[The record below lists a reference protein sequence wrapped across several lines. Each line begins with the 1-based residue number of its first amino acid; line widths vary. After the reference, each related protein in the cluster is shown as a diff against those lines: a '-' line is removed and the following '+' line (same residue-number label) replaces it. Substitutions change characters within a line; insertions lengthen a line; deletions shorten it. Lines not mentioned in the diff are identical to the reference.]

1 MQTTQATSAR
11 QKLLRLASEYNI
23 LLVTL
28 AMVLISTI
36 LKGTTFLSVSNV
48 INIIRSNSVVG
59 IIAFGMAFVIITGNI
74 DLSVG
79 AEMVAVAA
87 LAITATNL
95 TDSAIVGILTAFVA
109 GVGFSL
115 ITGLIVTKGRVPSFI
130 VTLGF
135 QYIYR
140 SVLTYALNGG
150 GVTTRNEAYKAISST
165 EILGFLPLQI
175 LYFFLMALIYW
186 YISRYTTLGR
196 RIYAVGSNERAAR
209 LSGIKTDRI
218 KIMAFV
224 LLGIAIAVGAVA
236 ESSRMGSINSTS
248 SGTSYELNA
257 IAMVVIGGV
266 AMEGGKGKLSN
277 AMFGAFIFG
286 IISNMLTLVGINT
299 KLVNAVKGAII
310 IVAVLLQRISFVR
323 DGKGSGSRVA
333 KAK

>member
-1 MQTTQATSAR
+1 
-11 QKLLRLASEYNI
+11 
-23 LLVTL
+23 
-28 AMVLISTI
+28 
-36 LKGTTFLSVSNV
+36 
-48 INIIRSNSVVG
+48 
-59 IIAFGMAFVIITGNI
+59 MAFVIITGNI

-87 LAITATNL
+87 LSITVINL
-95 TDSAIVGILTAFVA
+95 TNSAILGVLTAFVA
-109 GVGFSL
+109 GIAFSV
-115 ITGLIVTKGRVPSFI
+115 ITGVIITKGRVPSFI

-150 GVTTRNEAYKAISST
+150 GVTTKNDAYLAISST
-165 EILGFLPLQI
+165 EIFGVIPLQI
-175 LYFFLMALIYW
+175 VYFFVMALIYW
-186 YISRYTTLGR
+186 YISKYTTLGR

-224 LLGIAIAVGAVA
+224 LLGIAIAVGAIA

-277 AMFGAFIFG
+277 TVFGAFIFG
-286 IISNMLTLVGINT
+286 MISNILTLVGINT

-310 IVAVLLQRISFVR
+310 IIAVLLQR
-323 DGKGSGSRVA
+323 GNKNNN
-333 KAK
+333 

>member
-1 MQTTQATSAR
+1 MQATQE
-11 QKLLRLASEYNI
+11 QKKGFSFGKFWSEYNI

-28 AMVLISTI
+28 LMIIISTC
-36 LKGTTFLSVSNV
+36 LKGFTFLSLNNI
-48 INIIRSNSVVG
+48 INIIRSNAVVG

-87 LAITATNL
+87 LSITVINF
-95 TDSAIVGILTAFVA
+95 VGEAYGEVLGTIAGVLTAFIT
-109 GVGFSL
+109 GIGFSL
-115 ITGLIVTKGRVPSFI
+115 LTGLIITKGRVPSFI

-140 SVLTYALNGG
+140 SVLTYALSGG
-150 GVTTRNEAYKAISST
+150 GVTTKNAAYLAISST
-165 EILGFLPLQI
+165 NLFGFLPLQI
-175 LYFFLMALIYW
+175 LYFFIMAFIYW
-186 YISRYTTLGR
+186 YISKYTTLGR
-196 RIYAVGSNERAAR
+196 RIYAVGSNEKASR

-218 KIMAFV
+218 KVMAYV
-224 LLGIAIAVGAVA
+224 LLGIAIAVAAIA

-277 AMFGAFIFG
+277 TMFGAFIFG
-286 IISNMLTLVGINT
+286 MISNILTLIGINT

-310 IVAVLLQRISFVR
+310 IVAVLLQRGNKES
-323 DGKGSGSRVA
+323 
-333 KAK
+333 

>member
-1 MQTTQATSAR
+1 MQTTEVLTSK
-11 QKLLRLASEYNI
+11 QKFKKFLGEYNI

-28 AMVLISTI
+28 LMVVVSTC
-36 LKGTTFLSVSNV
+36 LKGFTFLSLNNI
-48 INIIRSNSVVG
+48 INIIRSNSVIG

-87 LAITATNL
+87 LSITVINL
-95 TDSAIVGILTAFVA
+95 TNSAILGVLTAFVA
-109 GVGFSL
+109 GIAFSV
-115 ITGLIVTKGRVPSFI
+115 ITGVIITKGRVPSFI

-150 GVTTRNEAYKAISST
+150 GVTTKNDAYLAISST
-165 EILGFLPLQI
+165 EIFGVIPLQI
-175 LYFFLMALIYW
+175 VYFLVMALIYW
-186 YISRYTTLGR
+186 YISKYTTLGR

-224 LLGIAIAVGAVA
+224 LLGIAIAVGAIA

-277 AMFGAFIFG
+277 TVFGAFIFG
-286 IISNMLTLVGINT
+286 MISNILTLVGINT

-310 IVAVLLQRISFVR
+310 IIAVLLQR
-323 DGKGSGSRVA
+323 GNKNNN
-333 KAK
+333 

>member
-1 MQTTQATSAR
+1 MQNTVTLTGK
-11 QKLLRLASEYNI
+11 QKFKRFLGEYNI
-23 LLVTL
+23 ILVTL
-28 AMVLISTI
+28 LMIVISTC
-36 LKGTTFLSVSNV
+36 LKGFTFLSLANI
-48 INIIRSNSVVG
+48 INIIRSNAVIG
-59 IIAFGMAFVIITGNI
+59 IIAFGMAYVIITGNI

-87 LAITATNL
+87 LSITMVNL
-95 TDSAIVGILTAFVA
+95 TGSAFMGVLTAFVT
-109 GVGFSL
+109 GIGFSF
-115 ITGLIVTKGRVPSFI
+115 ITGLIITKGRVPSFI

-150 GVTTRNEAYKAISST
+150 GVTTKNPGYLAISST

-175 LYFFLMALIYW
+175 VYFFLMAFIYW
-186 YISRYTTLGR
+186 YISRYTALGR
-196 RIYAVGSNERAAR
+196 RFYAVGSNEKAAR

-218 KIMAFV
+218 KIMAYV
-224 LLGIAIAVGAVA
+224 LLGVTVAVAAIA

-266 AMEGGKGKLSN
+266 SMEGGKGKLSN
-277 AMFGAFIFG
+277 TMFGAFIFG
-286 IISNMLTLVGINT
+286 MISNILTLIGINT

-310 IVAVLLQRISFVR
+310 IIAVLLQRNS
-323 DGKGSGSRVA
+323 KEN
-333 KAK
+333 

>member
-1 MQTTQATSAR
+1 MQTTEVLTSK
-11 QKLLRLASEYNI
+11 QKFKKFLGEYNI

-28 AMVLISTI
+28 LMVVVSTC
-36 LKGTTFLSVSNV
+36 LKGFTFLSLNNI
-48 INIIRSNSVVG
+48 INIIRSNSVIG

-79 AEMVAVAA
+79 ADMVAVAA
-87 LAITATNL
+87 LSITVINL
-95 TDSAIVGILTAFVA
+95 TNSAILGVLTAFVA
-109 GVGFSL
+109 GIAFSV
-115 ITGLIVTKGRVPSFI
+115 ITGVIITKGRVPSFI

-150 GVTTRNEAYKAISST
+150 GVTTKNDAYLAISST
-165 EILGFLPLQI
+165 EIFGVIPLQI
-175 LYFFLMALIYW
+175 VYFFVMALIYW
-186 YISRYTTLGR
+186 YISKYTTLGR

-224 LLGIAIAVGAVA
+224 LLGIAIAVGAIA

-277 AMFGAFIFG
+277 TVFGAFIFG
-286 IISNMLTLVGINT
+286 MISNILTLVGINT

-310 IVAVLLQRISFVR
+310 IIAVLLQR
-323 DGKGSGSRVA
+323 GNKNNN
-333 KAK
+333 

>member
-1 MQTTQATSAR
+1 MQTTEVLTSK
-11 QKLLRLASEYNI
+11 QKFKKFLGEYNI

-28 AMVLISTI
+28 LMVVVSTC
-36 LKGTTFLSVSNV
+36 LKGFTFLSLNNI
-48 INIIRSNSVVG
+48 INIIRSNSVIG

-87 LAITATNL
+87 LSITVINL
-95 TDSAIVGILTAFVA
+95 TNSAILGVLTAFVA
-109 GVGFSL
+109 GIAFSV
-115 ITGLIVTKGRVPSFI
+115 ITGVIITKGRVPSFI

-150 GVTTRNEAYKAISST
+150 GVTTKNDVYLAISST
-165 EILGFLPLQI
+165 EIFGVIPLQI
-175 LYFFLMALIYW
+175 VYFFVMALIYW
-186 YISRYTTLGR
+186 YISKYTTLGR

-224 LLGIAIAVGAVA
+224 LLGIAIAVGAIA

-277 AMFGAFIFG
+277 TVFGAFIFG
-286 IISNMLTLVGINT
+286 MISNILTLVGINT

-310 IVAVLLQRISFVR
+310 IIAVLLQR
-323 DGKGSGSRVA
+323 GNKNNN
-333 KAK
+333 

>member
-1 MQTTQATSAR
+1 MQTTEVLTSK
-11 QKLLRLASEYNI
+11 QKFKKFLGEYNI

-28 AMVLISTI
+28 LMVVVSTC
-36 LKGTTFLSVSNV
+36 LKGFTFLSLNNI
-48 INIIRSNSVVG
+48 INIIRSNSVIG

-87 LAITATNL
+87 LSITVINL
-95 TDSAIVGILTAFVA
+95 TNSAILGVLTAFVA
-109 GVGFSL
+109 GIAFSV
-115 ITGLIVTKGRVPSFI
+115 ITGVIITKGRVPSFI

-150 GVTTRNEAYKAISST
+150 GVTTKNDAYLAISST
-165 EILGFLPLQI
+165 EIFGVIPLQI
-175 LYFFLMALIYW
+175 VYFFVMALIYW
-186 YISRYTTLGR
+186 YISKYTTLGR

-224 LLGIAIAVGAVA
+224 LLGIAIAVGAIA

-257 IAMVVIGGV
+257 IAMVVIGGI

-277 AMFGAFIFG
+277 TVFGAFIFG
-286 IISNMLTLVGINT
+286 MISNILTLVGINT

-310 IVAVLLQRISFVR
+310 IIAVLLQR
-323 DGKGSGSRVA
+323 GNKNNN
-333 KAK
+333 

>member
-1 MQTTQATSAR
+1 MQTTEVLTSK
-11 QKLLRLASEYNI
+11 QKFKKFLGEYNI

-28 AMVLISTI
+28 LMVVVSTC
-36 LKGTTFLSVSNV
+36 LKGFTFLSLNNI
-48 INIIRSNSVVG
+48 INIIRSNSVIG

-87 LAITATNL
+87 LSITVINL
-95 TDSAIVGILTAFVA
+95 TNSAILGVLTAFVA
-109 GVGFSL
+109 GIAFSV
-115 ITGLIVTKGRVPSFI
+115 ITGVIITKGRVPSFI

-150 GVTTRNEAYKAISST
+150 GVTTKNDAYLAISST
-165 EILGFLPLQI
+165 EIFGVIPLQI
-175 LYFFLMALIYW
+175 VYFFVMALIYW
-186 YISRYTTLGR
+186 YISKYTTLGR

-224 LLGIAIAVGAVA
+224 LLGIAIAVGAIA

-277 AMFGAFIFG
+277 TVFGAFIFG
-286 IISNMLTLVGINT
+286 MISNILTLVGINT

-310 IVAVLLQRISFVR
+310 IIAVLLQR
-323 DGKGSGSRVA
+323 GNKNNN
-333 KAK
+333 

>member
-1 MQTTQATSAR
+1 MQSNQAVSSNA
-11 QKLLRLASEYNI
+11 KFKKFLSEYNI

-28 AMVLISTI
+28 LMVIISTI
-36 LKGTTFLSVSNV
+36 FKGTTFLSLNNI
-48 INIIRSNSVVG
+48 INIIRSNAVVG

-87 LAITATNL
+87 LAITVINL
-95 TDSAIVGILTAFVA
+95 TGSAILGVITAFVC
-109 GVGFSL
+109 GIGFSWL
-115 ITGLIVTKGRVPSFI
+115 TGVIITKGRVPSFI

-150 GVTTRNEAYKAISST
+150 GVTTKNEAYLAISSAKLFDV
-165 EILGFLPLQI
+165 IPLQI
-175 LYFFLMALIYW
+175 IYFFLMAFIYW
-186 YISRYTTLGR
+186 YISKYTTLGR
-196 RIYAVGSNERAAR
+196 RIYAVGSNVKAAR

-218 KIMAFV
+218 KIMAYV
-224 LLGIAIAVGAVA
+224 LLGIAIAVGAIA

-266 AMEGGKGKLSN
+266 SMEGGKGKLSN
-277 AMFGAFIFG
+277 TMFGAFIFG
-286 IISNMLTLVGINT
+286 MISNILTLIGINT

-310 IVAVLLQRISFVR
+310 IFAVLLQRSN
-323 DGKGSGSRVA
+323 KEN
-333 KAK
+333 

>member
-1 MQTTQATSAR
+1 MQTTEVLTSK
-11 QKLLRLASEYNI
+11 QKFKKFLGEYNI

-28 AMVLISTI
+28 LMVVVSTC
-36 LKGTTFLSVSNV
+36 LKGFTFLSLNNI
-48 INIIRSNSVVG
+48 INIIRSNSVIG

-87 LAITATNL
+87 LSITVINL
-95 TDSAIVGILTAFVA
+95 TNSAILGVLTAFVA
-109 GVGFSL
+109 GLAFSV
-115 ITGLIVTKGRVPSFI
+115 ITRVIITKGRVPSFI

-150 GVTTRNEAYKAISST
+150 GVTTKNDAYLAISST
-165 EILGFLPLQI
+165 EIFGVIPLQI
-175 LYFFLMALIYW
+175 VYFFVMALIYW
-186 YISRYTTLGR
+186 YISKYTTLGR

-224 LLGIAIAVGAVA
+224 LLGIAIAVGAIA

-277 AMFGAFIFG
+277 TVFGAFIFG
-286 IISNMLTLVGINT
+286 MISNILTLVGINT

-310 IVAVLLQRISFVR
+310 IIAVLLQR
-323 DGKGSGSRVA
+323 GNKNNN
-333 KAK
+333 

>member
-1 MQTTQATSAR
+1 MQATQE
-11 QKLLRLASEYNI
+11 QKKGFSFGKFWSEYNI

-28 AMVLISTI
+28 LMIIISTC
-36 LKGTTFLSVSNV
+36 LKGFTFLSLNNI
-48 INIIRSNSVVG
+48 INIIRSNAVVG

-87 LAITATNL
+87 LSITVINF
-95 TDSAIVGILTAFVA
+95 VGEAYGEVLGTIAGVLTAFIT
-109 GVGFSL
+109 GIGFSL
-115 ITGLIVTKGRVPSFI
+115 LTGLIITKGRVPSFI

-140 SVLTYALNGG
+140 SVLTYALSGG
-150 GVTTRNEAYKAISST
+150 GVTTKNASYLAISST
-165 EILGFLPLQI
+165 NLFGFLPLQI
-175 LYFFLMALIYW
+175 LYFFIMAFIYW
-186 YISRYTTLGR
+186 YISKYTTLGR
-196 RIYAVGSNERAAR
+196 RIYAVGSNEKASR

-218 KIMAFV
+218 KVMAYV
-224 LLGIAIAVGAVA
+224 LLGIAIAVAAIA

-277 AMFGAFIFG
+277 TMFGAFIFG
-286 IISNMLTLVGINT
+286 MISNILTLIGINT

-310 IVAVLLQRISFVR
+310 IVAVLLQRGNKES
-323 DGKGSGSRVA
+323 
-333 KAK
+333 

>member
-1 MQTTQATSAR
+1 MQTTEVLTSK
-11 QKLLRLASEYNI
+11 QKFKKFLGEYNI

-28 AMVLISTI
+28 LMVVVSTC
-36 LKGTTFLSVSNV
+36 LKGFTFLSLNNI
-48 INIIRSNSVVG
+48 INIIRSNSVIG

-87 LAITATNL
+87 LSITVINL
-95 TDSAIVGILTAFVA
+95 TNSAILGVLTAFVA
-109 GVGFSL
+109 GIAFSV
-115 ITGLIVTKGRVPSFI
+115 ITGVIITKGRVPSFI

-150 GVTTRNEAYKAISST
+150 GVTTKNDAYMAISST
-165 EILGFLPLQI
+165 EIFGVIPLQI
-175 LYFFLMALIYW
+175 VYFFVMALIYW
-186 YISRYTTLGR
+186 YISKYTTLGR

-224 LLGIAIAVGAVA
+224 LLGIAIAVGAIA

-277 AMFGAFIFG
+277 TVFGAFIFG
-286 IISNMLTLVGINT
+286 MISNILTLVGINT

-310 IVAVLLQRISFVR
+310 IIAVLLQR
-323 DGKGSGSRVA
+323 GNKNNN
-333 KAK
+333 

>member
-1 MQTTQATSAR
+1 MAVSYTH
-11 QKLLRLASEYNI
+11 
-23 LLVTL
+23 LV
-28 AMVLISTI
+28 VVSTC
-36 LKGTTFLSVSNV
+36 LKGFTFLSLNNL
-48 INIIRSNSVVG
+48 INIIRSNSVIG

-74 DLSVG
+74 DLSGG

-87 LAITATNL
+87 LSITVINL
-95 TDSAIVGILTAFVA
+95 TNSAILGVLTAFVA
-109 GVGFSL
+109 GIAFSV
-115 ITGLIVTKGRVPSFI
+115 ITGVIITKGRVPSFI

-150 GVTTRNEAYKAISST
+150 GVTTKNDAYMAISST
-165 EILGFLPLQI
+165 EIFGVIPLQI
-175 LYFFLMALIYW
+175 VYFFVMALIYW
-186 YISRYTTLGR
+186 YISKYTTLGR

-224 LLGIAIAVGAVA
+224 LLGIAIAVGAIA

-266 AMEGGKGKLSN
+266 AMVGGN
-277 AMFGAFIFG
+277 C
-286 IISNMLTLVGINT
+286 
-299 KLVNAVKGAII
+299 
-310 IVAVLLQRISFVR
+310 LLYT
-323 DGKGSGSRVA
+323 SRCV
-333 KAK
+333 

>member
-1 MQTTQATSAR
+1 MQSTQAVSGST
-11 QKLLRLASEYNI
+11 KFKKFLSEYNI

-28 AMVLISTI
+28 LMVIISTI
-36 LKGTTFLSVSNV
+36 FKGTTFLSLNNI
-48 INIIRSNSVVG
+48 INIIRSNAVVG

-87 LAITATNL
+87 LSITVINLTGSAILGVITAF
-95 TDSAIVGILTAFVA
+95 ICGI
-109 GVGFSL
+109 GFSWL
-115 ITGLIVTKGRVPSFI
+115 TGVIITKGRVPSFI

-150 GVTTRNEAYKAISST
+150 GVTTKNEAYLAISSAK
-165 EILGFLPLQI
+165 IFDVIPLQI
-175 LYFFLMALIYW
+175 VYFFLMAFIYW
-186 YISRYTTLGR
+186 YISKYTTLGR
-196 RIYAVGSNERAAR
+196 RIYAVGSNEKAAR

-218 KIMAFV
+218 KIMAYV
-224 LLGIAIAVGAVA
+224 LLGIAIAVGAIA

-277 AMFGAFIFG
+277 TMFGAFIFG
-286 IISNMLTLVGINT
+286 MIANILTLIGINT

-310 IVAVLLQRISFVR
+310 ILAVLLQRGNNKES
-323 DGKGSGSRVA
+323 
-333 KAK
+333 

>member
-1 MQTTQATSAR
+1 MQTTEVLTSK
-11 QKLLRLASEYNI
+11 QKFKKFLGEYNI
-23 LLVTL
+23 LLVML
-28 AMVLISTI
+28 LMVVVSTC
-36 LKGTTFLSVSNV
+36 LKGFTFLSLNNI
-48 INIIRSNSVVG
+48 INIIRSNSVIG

-87 LAITATNL
+87 LSITVINL
-95 TDSAIVGILTAFVA
+95 TNSAILGVLTAFVA
-109 GVGFSL
+109 GIAFSV
-115 ITGLIVTKGRVPSFI
+115 ITGVIITKGRVPSFI

-150 GVTTRNEAYKAISST
+150 GVTTKNDAYLAISST
-165 EILGFLPLQI
+165 EIFGVIPLQI
-175 LYFFLMALIYW
+175 VYFFVMALIYW
-186 YISRYTTLGR
+186 YISKYTTLGR

-224 LLGIAIAVGAVA
+224 LLGIAIAVGAIA

-277 AMFGAFIFG
+277 TVFGAFIFG
-286 IISNMLTLVGINT
+286 MISNILTLVGINT

-310 IVAVLLQRISFVR
+310 IIAVLLQR
-323 DGKGSGSRVA
+323 GNKNNN
-333 KAK
+333 

>member
-1 MQTTQATSAR
+1 MQTTEVLTSK
-11 QKLLRLASEYNI
+11 QKFKKFLGEYNI

-28 AMVLISTI
+28 LMVVVSTC
-36 LKGTTFLSVSNV
+36 LKGFTFLSLNNI
-48 INIIRSNSVVG
+48 INIIRSNSVIG

-87 LAITATNL
+87 LSITVINL
-95 TDSAIVGILTAFVA
+95 TNSAILGVLTAFVA
-109 GVGFSL
+109 GIAFSV
-115 ITGLIVTKGRVPSFI
+115 ITGVIITKGRVPSFI

-150 GVTTRNEAYKAISST
+150 GVTTKNDAYLAISST
-165 EILGFLPLQI
+165 EIFGVIPLQI
-175 LYFFLMALIYW
+175 VYFFVMALIYW
-186 YISRYTTLGR
+186 YISKYTTLGR

-224 LLGIAIAVGAVA
+224 LLGIAIAVGAIA

-277 AMFGAFIFG
+277 TVFGTFIFG
-286 IISNMLTLVGINT
+286 MISNILTLVGINT

-310 IVAVLLQRISFVR
+310 IIAVLMQR
-323 DGKGSGSRVA
+323 GNKNNN
-333 KAK
+333 

>member
-1 MQTTQATSAR
+1 MQATETLSSK
-11 QKLLRLASEYNI
+11 QKFKKFLSEYNI

-28 AMVLISTI
+28 LMVVISTC
-36 LKGTTFLSVSNV
+36 LKGFTFLSLNNV
-48 INIIRSNSVVG
+48 INIIRSNAVIG
-59 IIAFGMAFVIITGNI
+59 MIAFGMAFVIITGNI

-87 LAITATNL
+87 LSITVVNL
-95 TDSAIVGILTAFVA
+95 TNSAVLGVITAFVV
-109 GVGFSL
+109 GIGFSL
-115 ITGLIVTKGRVPSFI
+115 ITGLIITKGRVPSFI

-150 GVTTRNEAYKAISST
+150 GVTTKNEGYLAISST
-165 EILGFLPLQI
+165 NLFGVIPLQI
-175 LYFFLMALIYW
+175 VYFFLMAFIYW

-196 RIYAVGSNERAAR
+196 RIYAVGSNEKASR

-224 LLGIAIAVGAVA
+224 LLGIAIAVAAIA

-277 AMFGAFIFG
+277 TMFGAFIFG
-286 IISNMLTLVGINT
+286 MISNILTLIGINT

-310 IVAVLLQRISFVR
+310 IIAVLLQRGNKNSN
-323 DGKGSGSRVA
+323 
-333 KAK
+333 

>member
-1 MQTTQATSAR
+1 MQTTEVLTSK
-11 QKLLRLASEYNI
+11 QKFKKFLGEYNI

-28 AMVLISTI
+28 LMVVVSTC
-36 LKGTTFLSVSNV
+36 LKGFTFLSLNNI
-48 INIIRSNSVVG
+48 INIIRSNSVIG

-87 LAITATNL
+87 LSITVINL
-95 TDSAIVGILTAFVA
+95 TNSAILGVLTAFVA
-109 GVGFSL
+109 GIAFSV
-115 ITGLIVTKGRVPSFI
+115 ITGVIITKGRVPSFI

-150 GVTTRNEAYKAISST
+150 GVTTKNDAYLAISST
-165 EILGFLPLQI
+165 EIFGVIPLQI
-175 LYFFLMALIYW
+175 VYFFVMALIYW
-186 YISRYTTLGR
+186 YISKYTTLGR

-224 LLGIAIAVGAVA
+224 LLGIAIAVGAIA

-248 SGTSYELNA
+248 SGTSSELNA
-257 IAMVVIGGV
+257 IARVVIGGV

-277 AMFGAFIFG
+277 TVFGAFIFG
-286 IISNMLTLVGINT
+286 MISNILTLVGINT

-310 IVAVLLQRISFVR
+310 IIAVLLQR
-323 DGKGSGSRVA
+323 GNKNNN
-333 KAK
+333 

>member
-1 MQTTQATSAR
+1 MQTTEVLTSK
-11 QKLLRLASEYNI
+11 QKFKKFLGEYNI

-28 AMVLISTI
+28 LMVVVSTC
-36 LKGTTFLSVSNV
+36 LKGFTFLSLNNI
-48 INIIRSNSVVG
+48 INIIRSNSVIG

-87 LAITATNL
+87 LSITVINL
-95 TDSAIVGILTAFVA
+95 TNSAILGVLTAFVA
-109 GVGFSL
+109 GIAFSV
-115 ITGLIVTKGRVPSFI
+115 ITGVIITKGRVPSFI

-150 GVTTRNEAYKAISST
+150 GVTTKNDAYLAISST
-165 EILGFLPLQI
+165 EIFGVIPLQI
-175 LYFFLMALIYW
+175 VYFFVMALIYW
-186 YISRYTTLGR
+186 YISKYTTLGR

-224 LLGIAIAVGAVA
+224 LLGIAIAVGAIA

-277 AMFGAFIFG
+277 TVFGAFIFG
-286 IISNMLTLVGINT
+286 MISNILMLVGINT

-310 IVAVLLQRISFVR
+310 IIAVLLQR
-323 DGKGSGSRVA
+323 GNKNNN
-333 KAK
+333 

>member
-1 MQTTQATSAR
+1 MQTTEVMSGK
-11 QKLLRLASEYNI
+11 QKFKKFLNEYNI

-28 AMVLISTI
+28 LMVVISTC
-36 LKGTTFLSVSNV
+36 LKGFTFLSLNNI
-48 INIIRSNSVVG
+48 INIIRSNAVIG
-59 IIAFGMAFVIITGNI
+59 IIAFGMAFIIITGNI

-87 LAITATNL
+87 LAITVVNL
-95 TDSAIVGILTAFVA
+95 TNSAILGVLAAFVT
-109 GVGFSL
+109 GIGFSL
-115 ITGLIVTKGRVPSFI
+115 ITGLIITKGRVPSFI

-150 GVTTRNEAYKAISST
+150 GVTTKNPAYLAISST
-165 EILGFLPLQI
+165 NLFGFLPLQI
-175 LYFFLMALIYW
+175 VYFFAMAFIYW

-196 RIYAVGSNERAAR
+196 RIYAVGSNEKASR

-218 KIMAFV
+218 KIMAYV
-224 LLGIAIAVGAVA
+224 LLGIAIAVAAIA

-277 AMFGAFIFG
+277 TMFGAFIFG
-286 IISNMLTLVGINT
+286 MISNILTLIGINT

-310 IVAVLLQRISFVR
+310 IIAVLLQRNN
-323 DGKGSGSRVA
+323 KEN
-333 KAK
+333 